1 MAKVGDYLF
10 DSLYNLERHKI
21 MNTQTLFEFVGE
33 GKMLTSDC
41 IAIAFRRKAGTN
53 AVSINGYPLEENETL
68 RIAQNVGD
76 VDRSQYQ
83 VSFTSADNTGELYV
97 FRTIGEEC

>member
-1 MAKVGDYLF
+1 MAEMGYYIF
-10 DSLYNLERHKI
+10 DSIYNLERHKI
-21 MNTQTLFEFVGE
+21 MNTQTLFEFVGD

-53 AVSINGYPLEENETL
+53 PVTVNGYPLEENETL

-76 VDRSQYQ
+76 IDRTQYQ
-83 VSFTSADNTGELYV
+83 INFQTGTGANELHV
-97 FRTIGEEC
+97 FRTITEGC